1 MKVIVYDLSQLVTQT
16 TGEPYCGIE
25 WKNALIVGP
34 DKVILTDTEGCHS
47 IHGKDEYVHVTSF
60 VTKQIVAIPIEKMIN
75 RSYAV
80 PVDEVELRIFVR
92 TFGDRIEN
100 NYRLLL
106 KSIKEIGLN
115 PDDYP
120 RNPK

>member
-1 MKVIVYDLSQLVTQT
+1 MKVIVYDLGQLIAHV

-25 WKNALIVGP
+25 EKNAIIVGP
-34 DKVILTDTEGCHS
+34 DKVILTDTDGCHS
-47 IHGKDEYVHVTSF
+47 VHDKTDSINMCSF
-60 VTKQIVAIPIEKMIN
+60 TTRTKASISVEKLIA

-80 PVDEVELRIFVR
+80 PVDEVELGTFVR
-92 TFGDRIEN
+92 TFSARIEN

-106 KSIKEIGLN
+106 ESIKEIGLD